1 MKSIKQRTDR
11 PDLIRMASI
20 SPVTSPTISDGI
32 VRAQAAQ
39 EAAAARLASR
49 FDPET
54 GSADS
59 AGVAQDVAELS
70 SAGVAVAAS
79 AKVLK
84 IQNEQARQL
93 IDLIA

>member
-1 MKSIKQRTDR
+1 
-11 PDLIRMASI
+11 MAPI
-20 SPVTSPTISDGI
+20 STATSSSVSDGI
-32 VRAQAAQ
+32 ARAQAAQ

-84 IQNEQARQL
+84 IQNDQAKQL